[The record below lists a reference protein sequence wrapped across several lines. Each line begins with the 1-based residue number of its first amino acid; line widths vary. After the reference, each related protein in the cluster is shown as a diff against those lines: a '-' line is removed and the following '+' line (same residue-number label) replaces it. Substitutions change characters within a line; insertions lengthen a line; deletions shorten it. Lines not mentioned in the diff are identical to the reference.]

1 MHRRYLKAL
10 AGAVLLL
17 ASACG
22 GGGGGGGGAGSG
34 GGGVALSG
42 ATGPTWTQGVF
53 QPASTFENRCATPRS
68 GADSQGRAFPDQ
80 AGTLAHELF
89 WLRSWSNQTYLWNT
103 EIADQNPVAFS
114 DRIAYF
120 NALKTNATTASGQ
133 PKDRFHYS
141 LDTAEYIAQVT
152 SAPAASYG
160 AEIRIFAGTP
170 PRDVRVLYT
179 TADTPAAQ
187 LEGGHPKLARG
198 ARILN
203 VDGVDVVNGGTTQ
216 AQIDTLNNGL
226 FPRTAGESHTFTVR
240 NADNSVRNVTLVSA
254 SLVEQP
260 VNRQSVLATPTG
272 NVGYIL
278 LNTFSPYS
286 SEKALVDAIA
296 SMKTQGVNDVVLDL
310 RYNGGGLLA
319 IASQLSYMVAGPAR
333 TSGHVFERLRFN
345 AAAGNTNPVNG
356 GSNSP
361 TPFYTS
367 GLGFSVSNGAAI
379 STLDLPR
386 VFVLSTSRT
395 CSASESVINGLR
407 GIDVEVI
414 QIGGTTC
421 GKPYGFYPDDNCGQT
436 YFTIQ
441 FQGVNDKG
449 FGEYP
454 DGFAPS
460 NASTASAVKVNGC
473 AVADDFS
480 RELGDTSEA
489 MLAAALSYRANGT
502 CPLPPP
508 ASISVARV
516 AIDGEAI
523 KTSGRSEA
531 VEILRNMRDMS
542 LPPGAGQP

>member
-1 MHRRYLKAL
+1 MFARHLKAL
-10 AGAVLLL
+10 AGAALLL

-22 GGGGGGGGAGSG
+22 GGGGGGSG
-34 GGGVALSG
+34 GGGGGVVTPPAP
-42 ATGPTWTQGVF
+42 TGPTWTQGVF
-53 QPASTFENRCATPRS
+53 QSASTFENRCATPRTGS
-68 GADSQGRAFPDQ
+68 DSQGRPFPDQ
-80 AGTLAHELF
+80 TGTLAQELF

-103 EIADQNPVAFS
+103 EITDRNPTTFS

-120 NALKTNATTASGQ
+120 DTLKTNAITASGQ

-141 LDTAEYIAQVT
+141 LNTAEYIAQVT

-160 AEIRIFAGTP
+160 AEIRVFAGSP

-179 TADTPAAQ
+179 TGGTPATQ
-187 LEGGHPKLARG
+187 LDAGQPKLARG
-198 ARILN
+198 ARILT

-240 NADNSVRNVTLVSA
+240 NADNSVRTVTLVSA

-260 VNRQSVLATPTG
+260 VNRYAVIPTATG

-278 LNTFSPYS
+278 LTTFSPYS

-296 SMKTQGVNDVVLDL
+296 AMKAQGVNDVVLDL

-319 IASQLSYMVAGPAR
+319 IASQLSYMVAGPSR
-333 TSGHVFERLRFN
+333 ISGHVFERLQFN
-345 AAAGNTNPVNG
+345 AAAGNGNPVNG
-356 GSNSP
+356 SANTP

-367 GLGFSVSNGAAI
+367 GLGFSVANGAAI

-407 GIDVEVI
+407 GINVDVI
-414 QIGGTTC
+414 QIGSATC

-460 NASTASAVKVNGC
+460 NASTANAVQVNGC
-473 AVADDFS
+473 AVSDDFT
-480 RELGDTSEA
+480 RDLGDTSEA
-489 MLAAALSYRANGT
+489 MLAAALNYRATGT
-502 CPLPPP
+502 CPLPPSP
-508 ASISVARV
+508 GISVARV
-516 AIDGEAI
+516 PIDGESI
-523 KTSGRSEA
+523 KTTGRSEA
-531 VEILRNMRDMS
+531 VEFMRSMRDMT
-542 LPPGAGQP
+542 PPPRAGEP

>member
-1 MHRRYLKAL
+1 MVTPPAP
-10 AGAVLLL
+10 
-17 ASACG
+17 
-22 GGGGGGGGAGSG
+22 
-34 GGGVALSG
+34 
-42 ATGPTWTQGVF
+42 TGPTWTQGVF
-53 QPASTFENRCATPRS
+53 QPASTFENRCATPRTGS
-68 GADSQGRAFPDQ
+68 DSQGRPFPDQ
-80 AGTLAHELF
+80 AGTLAQELF

-103 EIADQNPVAFS
+103 EIVDRSPATFS
-114 DRIAYF
+114 DRVAYF
-120 NALKTNATTASGQ
+120 DTLKTNATTASGQ

-141 LDTAEYIAQVT
+141 LDTEEYIAQVT
-152 SAPAASYG
+152 SAPAAGYG
-160 AEIRIFAGTP
+160 AEIRVFAATP

-179 TADTPAAQ
+179 TPGTPATELHQ
-187 LEGGHPKLARG
+187 GRPKLARG
-198 ARILN
+198 GRIAI
-203 VDGVDVVNGGTTQ
+203 VDGVDVVNANTA
-216 AQIDTLNNGL
+216 AQVDILNRGL
-226 FPRTAGESHTFTVR
+226 FPRTAGESHVLTVR
-240 NADNSVRNVTLVSA
+240 YDDNTFDVVTLVSA
-254 SLVEQP
+254 ALVEQP
-260 VNRQSVLATPTG
+260 VNRYSVIPTPTG

-278 LNTFSPYS
+278 LTTFSPYS

-296 SMKTQGVNDVVLDL
+296 SMKAQGVNDVVLDL

-319 IASQLSYMVAGPAR
+319 IASQLSYMVAGPSR
-333 TSGHVFERLRFN
+333 ISGHVFERLKFN
-345 AAAGNTNPVNG
+345 AAAGSTNPVNG
-356 GSNSP
+356 SANTP

-367 GLGFSVSNGAAI
+367 GLGFSVTNGAAI

-414 QIGGTTC
+414 QIGSATC

-460 NASTASAVKVNGC
+460 NASTANAVQVNGC

-480 RELGDTSEA
+480 RDLGDTSEA
-489 MLAAALSYRANGT
+489 MLAAALNYRATGT
-502 CPLPPP
+502 CPLPPSP
-508 ASISVARV
+508 GISVARV

-523 KTSGRSEA
+523 KTTGRSEA
-531 VEILRNMRDMS
+531 VEFMRSMRDMT
-542 LPPGAGQP
+542 PPPAGGP

>member
-1 MHRRYLKAL
+1 A
-10 AGAVLLL
+10 
-17 ASACG
+17 
-22 GGGGGGGGAGSG
+22 
-34 GGGVALSG
+34 
-42 ATGPTWTQGVF
+42 
-53 QPASTFENRCATPRS
+53 
-68 GADSQGRAFPDQ
+68 
-80 AGTLAHELF
+80 
-89 WLRSWSNQTYLWNT
+89 
-103 EIADQNPVAFS
+103 
-114 DRIAYF
+114 
-120 NALKTNATTASGQ
+120 
-133 PKDRFHYS
+133 
-141 LDTAEYIAQVT
+141 
-152 SAPAASYG
+152 
-160 AEIRIFAGTP
+160 
-170 PRDVRVLYT
+170 
-179 TADTPAAQ
+179 
-187 LEGGHPKLARG
+187 
-198 ARILN
+198 
-203 VDGVDVVNGGTTQ
+203 
-216 AQIDTLNNGL
+216 
-226 FPRTAGESHTFTVR
+226 
-240 NADNSVRNVTLVSA
+240 
-254 SLVEQP
+254 LVEQP
-260 VNRQSVLATPTG
+260 VNRYAVLPTPTG

-286 SEKALVDAIA
+286 TEKALVDTIA

-319 IASQLSYMVAGPAR
+319 IASQLSYMVAGPTR
-333 TSGHVFERLRFN
+333 ISGHVFERLRFN
-345 AAAGNTNPVNG
+345 AAAGNSNPVNG
-356 GSNSP
+356 ATNSP

-421 GKPYGFYPDDNCGQT
+421 GKPYGFYPDDNCGET

-460 NASTASAVKVNGC
+460 NTSTANAVKVNGC

-516 AIDGEAI
+516 SIDGEAI

-531 VEILRNMRDMS
+531 VEILRSMRDMS
-542 LPPGAGQP
+542 PPPAAGLR

>member
-1 MHRRYLKAL
+1 MHRYLKTLGCVA
-10 AGAVLLL
+10 LLL

-22 GGGGGGGGAGSG
+22 GGGGGGNGGG
-34 GGGVALSG
+34 GGGVVTPPVP
-42 ATGPTWTQGVF
+42 TGPTWTQGVF
-53 QPASTFENRCATPRS
+53 QSAATFENRCATPRT
-68 GADSQGRAFPDQ
+68 GVDSQGRPFPDQ

-89 WLRSWSNQTYLWNT
+89 WLRSWSNQTYLWNN
-103 EIADQNPVAFS
+103 EIVDQNPAAFS

-120 NALKTNATTASGQ
+120 DTLKTNATTGSGQ

-141 LDTAEYIAQVT
+141 LNTAEYIAQVT

-160 AEIRIFAGTP
+160 AEIRVLAGTP

-179 TADTPAAQ
+179 TPGTPATE
-187 LEGGHPKLARG
+187 LDGGQPWLARG
-198 ARILN
+198 ARILT
-203 VDGVDVVNGGTTQ
+203 VDGVDLVNGGTTQ

-240 NADNSVRNVTLVSA
+240 NADNSVRSVTLVSA

-260 VNRQSVLATPTG
+260 VNRYAVLPTPTG

-286 SEKALVDAIA
+286 TEKGLVDAIA
-296 SMKTQGVNDVVLDL
+296 SMKAQGVNDVVLDL
-310 RYNGGGLLA
+310 RDNGGGLLA

-345 AAAGNTNPVNG
+345 TAARDTNPVNG
-356 GSNSP
+356 GANSP

-367 GLGFSVSNGAAI
+367 GLGFSVANGAAI
-379 STLDLPR
+379 TTLDLPR

-407 GIDVEVI
+407 GINVEVI

-421 GKPYGFYPDDNCGQT
+421 GKPFGFYPDDNCGQT

-441 FQGVNDKG
+441 FQGVNDAG

-460 NASTASAVKVNGC
+460 NTSTANAVKVTGC

-480 RELGDTSEA
+480 RELGDSSEA

-516 AIDGEAI
+516 SSDGEPI

-531 VEILRNMRDMS
+531 VEMLRTMRDMT
-542 LPPGAGQP
+542 PPPAAGQR